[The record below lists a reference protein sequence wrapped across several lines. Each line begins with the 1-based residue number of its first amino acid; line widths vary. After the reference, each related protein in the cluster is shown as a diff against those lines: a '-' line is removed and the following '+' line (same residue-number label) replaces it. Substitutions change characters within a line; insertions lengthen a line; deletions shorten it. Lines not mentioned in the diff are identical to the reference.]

1 MTENQVKLIKNQRD
15 KIFHEAVSLSIIK
28 PCTVGDGILQLTT
41 EEFLAYKDKF
51 DKGNHR
57 VCVFIPASGSGSRM
71 FEFVRDYLYSPSE
84 RTRGLIE
91 KMFSQISDFAFY
103 QLLSQEIKDRI
114 VAGEIDWRFLL
125 SILMEKEGL
134 NYGELPKGLF
144 PFHLYDTG
152 VKSAIS
158 EHIQQSTLINAENI
172 AFHFTIQK
180 RFEDVIC
187 NEINKIE
194 KETNQ
199 KFNVTYSEQ
208 DEGSNSFVFNA
219 NKEPIIDDQGS
230 FIRRPAGH
238 GALLSNLSAIN
249 SSLIFIKNIDNI
261 QHFSKSSVSI
271 LTWSALAGLLVE
283 IRTALKSLAVN
294 PLYER
299 LVSINAKYGL
309 YTDSELSMNK
319 EPSQFLSLINRPIRV
334 CGMVKNEGYPGGGPF
349 MVEKNGIV
357 TKQIIEKAQVIDNA
371 DENILFSSTHFNP
384 VMMVVCKK
392 DLNDMDIQLSEFVDD
407 NAFLK
412 ISKSVQNEEISFLEL
427 PGLWNGS
434 MYFWNSVF
442 VEIPN
447 ETFSPVKSALDL
459 LSPLHMK

>member
-1 MTENQVKLIKNQRD
+1 MTENQVNLIKNQCD
-15 KIFHEAVSLSIIK
+15 KIFHEVVSLSIIK
-28 PCTVGDGILQLTT
+28 PCTVGDGILQLTS

-71 FEFVRDYLYSPSE
+71 FEFVRDYLFEPSE

-91 KMFSQISDFAFY
+91 KLISQISDFAFY

-125 SILMEKEGL
+125 SFLMEKEGL

-144 PFHLYDTG
+144 PFHMYDAG
-152 VKSAIS
+152 VKSAIA
-158 EHIQQSTLINAENI
+158 EHIQQSTLINAENV

-219 NKEPIIDDQGS
+219 NKEPITDDQGS

-249 SSLIFIKNIDNI
+249 NPLIFIKNIDNI

-271 LTWSALAGLLVE
+271 LTWSALAGILVE
-283 IRTALKSLAVN
+283 IRASLKALVEN
-294 PLYER
+294 PRFET
-299 LVSINAKYGL
+299 LVKLNEKYGL
-309 YTDSELSMNK
+309 YTDSELNRNK
-319 EPSQFLSLINRPIRV
+319 EPEQFLTLINRPIRV

-349 MVEKNGIV
+349 MVEKNGV
-357 TKQIIEKAQVIDNA
+357 VSKQIIEKAQVIDNA

-384 VMMVVCKK
+384 VMMVVCKN
-392 DLNDMDIQLSEFVDD
+392 DLNDQEIDLSKYVDND
-407 NAFLK
+407 ACLK
-412 ISKSVQNEEISFLEL
+412 IVKSVKNEEISFLEL

-459 LSPLHMK
+459 LHPLHLG

>member
-1 MTENQVKLIKNQRD
+1 MTENQVNLIKNQCD
-15 KIFHEAVSLSIIK
+15 KIFHEVVSLSIIK
-28 PCTVGDGILQLTT
+28 PCTLGDGILHLSF

-103 QLLSQEIKDRI
+103 QLLSQEIKEQI
-114 VAGEIDWRFLL
+114 VAGGIDWRFLL
-125 SILMEKEGL
+125 SFLMDKEGL

-144 PFHLYDTG
+144 PFHRYDTG

-392 DLNDMDIQLSEFVDD
+392 DLNDMDIPLSEFVDD

-459 LSPLHMK
+459 LSPLHME

>member
-15 KIFHEAVSLSIIK
+15 KIFYEAVSLSIIK
-28 PCTVGDGILQLTT
+28 PCTLGDGILHLSS

-71 FEFVRDYLYSPSE
+71 FEFVRDYLYNPSE

-103 QLLSQEIKDRI
+103 QVLSQEIKEQI

-125 SILMEKEGL
+125 SFLMDKEGL

-144 PFHLYDTG
+144 PFHRYDIG

-158 EHIQQSTLINAENI
+158 EHIQQSTLINAAAI

-180 RFEDVIC
+180 RFEDSIC
-187 NEINKIE
+187 TEINKIE
-194 KETNQ
+194 NETLQ

-208 DEGSNSFVFNA
+208 DESSNSFVFNV
-219 NKEPIIDDQGS
+219 NKEPIKDDNGN
-230 FIRRPAGH
+230 FVKRPAGH
-238 GALLSNLSAIN
+238 GALLSNLSAID

-283 IRTALKSLAVN
+283 IRTALKSLAEN
-294 PLYER
+294 PLFEH
-299 LVSINAKYGL
+299 LVTINAKYGL
-309 YTDSELSMNK
+309 YTNSELSMNK
-319 EPSQFLSLINRPIRV
+319 EPSQFLTLINRPIRV